1 MTGQDSLFHLDPVFL
16 YDYKDEIEEKQ
27 LDFEYILIY
36 AYDGRINS
44 EVEIEAIQSF
54 AKENN
59 LKTLSAGLYQSWCDK
74 NISANPFEIL
84 GYIKNAHY
92 VVTDTFHGSVFSIKY
107 KKPFAALIR
116 ESNTE
121 KLYDLLSR
129 FNLEGHNLK
138 VINDL
143 PNILKK
149 HIDGEDIDRIIKGYK
164 KSAVQYLGEFI

>member
-27 LDFEYILIY
+27 LDFEYNLIY

-84 GYIKNAHY
+84 GYVKNARY

-129 FNLEGHNLK
+129 FNLEGHNL
-138 VINDL
+138 IEASSL
-143 PNILKK
+143 PDILEMPIDSQ
-149 HIDGEDIDRIIKGYK
+149 HIDKMIIEYK
-164 KSAVQYLGEFI
+164 DNAFEYLDKFL

>member
-27 LDFEYILIY
+27 LDFEYNLIY

-84 GYIKNAHY
+84 GYVKNARY

-107 KKPFAALIR
+107 KKPFAAL
-116 ESNTE
+116 
-121 KLYDLLSR
+121 K
-129 FNLEGHNLK
+129 GHNL
-138 VINDL
+138 IEASSL
-143 PNILKK
+143 PDILEMPIDSQ
-149 HIDGEDIDRIIKGYK
+149 HIDKMIIEYK
-164 KSAVQYLGEFI
+164 DNAFEYLDKFL